1 MAIKKQN
8 NKGLS
13 GNKKTIRLFY
23 DGDKYKD
30 PVFVGING
38 MTWLVQR
45 GVDVEVP
52 EEVYEVLIH
61 QQEQDQKTSSLI
73 AELSKE
79 AKEIEA

>member
-8 NKGLS
+8 NKGLP

>member
-1 MAIKKQN
+1 MAIKKQS

-52 EEVYEVLIH
+52 EEVYEVLVH
-61 QQEQDQKTSSLI
+61 QQEQDQKTSNLI

>member
-1 MAIKKQN
+1 MAVRKQT

>member
-1 MAIKKQN
+1 MAIKKQT

-13 GNKKTIRLFY
+13 GVKKTIRLFY

-30 PVFVGING
+30 PAFVGING

-45 GVDVEVP
+45 GIDVEVP

-61 QQEQDQKTSSLI
+61 SQEQDQKTSILI

-79 AKEIEA
+79 AKELDT

>member
-1 MAIKKQN
+1 MAIKKQS

>member
-1 MAIKKQN
+1 MAVRKQN

-13 GNKKTIRLFY
+13 GVKKTIRLFY

-30 PVFVGING
+30 PLFVGING

-79 AKEIEA
+79 AREIEA